1 MIYSTAEENPEILK
15 RMRSLFI
22 SLILFLIL
30 SSSCLPVFSQQ
41 DTARLHSVGYV
52 LDSLRKAGFVFNEK
66 REAPSI
72 VLSAGE
78 AIRFLRQQSRQQYWK
93 DENDPLR
100 KALGQ
105 LIYEASH
112 PPYDTAELYL
122 RTYPFDSLKVPW
134 DKYYIWEPLR
144 FRIPA
149 SLEPANELPADT
161 LDDSLDAGRLADLKP
176 DISPGLKDTT
186 ILVVLDTLDKVS
198 PDRPDFPFRYTE
210 YPYQADSVKVAVN
223 TLLKYIENRDSS
235 IIYLTGA
242 GNSITPVWLNSRSD
256 KAIRYWLRNEYSD
269 SVTIWVGNPARNTIG
284 LYLENGVNFRRP
296 SRQLSNVDA
305 RVNVESIDKSN
316 LLELQKI
323 LVKPRYWK
331 YRSEASFMLN
341 QAALYNWVKGGEKS
355 ISVLTDIIGYA
366 NYNNPDL
373 KITSVN
379 YARIKLGFLK
389 SGDNPV
395 RKNVDLIETNFKVNH
410 KAFGKFDF
418 SAIMLFKTQI
428 APGYS
433 YLKDT
438 TILVSKFFNPSTLTI
453 GLGLDYK
460 PSKVTSI
467 NFSPFSFK
475 STLVTDTAKIHQTK
489 YGIPENRRSRNEPG
503 ASLVVSNEYKPFKNL
518 AFTNRLQLFTNY
530 INNPLNIDV
539 DWEMITV
546 FNLNWFTEIRLNTH
560 LIYDDDTKT
569 VVLDEENK
577 PVPGPDGLPKK
588 TARVQFKEMF
598 GLSMIFRF

>member
-1 MIYSTAEENPEILK
+1 MIYSTAEKSKEILK
-15 RMRSLFI
+15 IMRLSLIRLSLFAV
-22 SLILFLIL
+22 LIINY
-30 SSSCLPVFSQQ
+30 LPAYTQS
-41 DTARLHSVGYV
+41 DSTRLRTVGYV
-52 LDSLRKAGFVFNEK
+52 IDSLKKEGFIFNEN
-66 REAPSI
+66 RETPSI
-72 VLSAGE
+72 VLSADE
-78 AIRFLRQQSRQQYWK
+78 AIRFLRHQSGQQFWK

-100 KALGQ
+100 KAFGQ

-112 PPYDTAELYL
+112 PPYDTVELYL
-122 RTYPFDSLKVPW
+122 KTYAFDSLKVPW

-144 FRIPA
+144 FRIPV
-149 SLEPANELPADT
+149 SPVPPNELKADT
-161 LDDSLDAGRLADLKP
+161 LADSLNAGRLADLKH
-176 DISPGLKDTT
+176 DFSPGLKDTT
-186 ILVVLDTLDKVS
+186 ILVVLDTLDNVS
-198 PDRPDFPFRYTE
+198 SDRPDFPFRYTE

-223 TLLKYIENRDSS
+223 TLLEYIENRDSS

-269 SVTIWVGNPARNTIG
+269 SVTIWVDNPARDTIG

-296 SRQLSNVDA
+296 SRQLSNVYA
-305 RVNVESIDKSN
+305 KINVESIDKSN
-316 LLELQKI
+316 LSELQKI
-323 LVKPRYWK
+323 MIKPRYWK

-341 QAALYNWVKGGEKS
+341 QTALYNWVKGGEKS
-355 ISVLTDIIGYA
+355 ISFLTDIIGYA
-366 NYNNPDL
+366 TYTNPEL

-389 SGDNPV
+389 SGENPL

-418 SAIMLFKTQI
+418 SAIMLFKTQL
-428 APGYS
+428 APGYNYS
-433 YLKDT
+433 ADPPPM
-438 TILVSKFFNPSTLTI
+438 VSKFLNPSILTM

-475 STLVTDTAKIHQTK
+475 STLVSDTAHIDQTK
-489 YGIPENRRSRNEPG
+489 YGIPENKRSRNEPG
-503 ASLVVSNEYKPFKNL
+503 ASLVVTNEYKPVKNVTL
-518 AFTNRLQLFTNY
+518 VNRLQLFTNY

-539 DWEMITV
+539 DWELTGV

-577 PVPGPDGLPKK
+577 PVLGPDGLPKK

>member
-1 MIYSTAEENPEILK
+1 MIYSTAEKSSKLLTG
-15 RMRSLFI
+15 MRSLDFRVA
-22 SLILFLIL
+22 LFVLL
-30 SSSCLPVFSQQ
+30 LNTCLPVFSQL
-41 DTARLHSVGYV
+41 DTTRIRTTGHV

-66 REAPSI
+66 RESPSI
-72 VLSAGE
+72 DLSVDD
-78 AIRFLRQQSRQQYWK
+78 AIRFLRHQSRQQYWK

-100 KALGQ
+100 RALGQ

-112 PPYDTAELYL
+112 PPYDSAEVFLKA
-122 RTYPFDSLKVPW
+122 YPFDSLKVPW

-144 FRIPA
+144 FRIPVMQ
-149 SLEPANELPADT
+149 
-161 LDDSLDAGRLADLKP
+161 
-176 DISPGLKDTT
+176 DTT
-186 ILVVLDTLDKVS
+186 VLVVLDTLNEVNSDK
-198 PDRPDFPFRYTE
+198 PDFPFRYLK

-223 TLLKYIENRDSS
+223 SLLKYIENRDSS

-242 GNSITPVWLNSRSD
+242 GKSITPVWVNSSSD
-256 KAIRYWLRNEYSD
+256 KAMRYWLRNEYSD
-269 SVTIWVGNPARNTIG
+269 SVTIWVNNPARNTIG

-305 RVNVESIDKSN
+305 KVNVESIDKSN

-323 LVKPRYWK
+323 MVKPRYWK

-355 ISVLTDIIGYA
+355 ISVLTDIIGFA
-366 NYNNPDL
+366 SYNNPDL
-373 KITSVN
+373 KITSDN

-418 SAIMLFKTQI
+418 SAILLFKTQL

-438 TILVSKFFNPSTLTI
+438 TILVSKFFNPSILTI

-475 STLVTDTAKIHQTK
+475 STLVTDTAHIDQTK

-503 ASLVVSNEYKPFKNL
+503 ASLVVSNQYKPFKNL
-518 AFTNRLQLFTNY
+518 SLTNRLQLFTNY

-539 DWEMITV
+539 DWEMIAV
-546 FNLNWFTEIRLNTH
+546 FNLNWFTDIRLNTH

-569 VVLDEENK
+569 VVLDDDNN
-577 PVPGPDGLPKK
+577 PVMGPDGAPKK
-588 TARVQFKEMF
+588 TARAQFKEML